1 MSLRDLPSVESLLND
16 EPAEEL
22 IRQFGRS
29 LVLGAVRTS
38 LEEARSEIRAGG
50 ESPGPQEILA
60 RVRTAIDEL
69 LAPTLLPVINATG
82 VILHTNLGR
91 AVLSQPAQEAV
102 RQVAAGY
109 SSLEYDLAAG
119 TRGHRDS
126 HVVDLLRQLTG
137 AEAAMVVNNNAAAVI
152 LSLRALAEGR
162 QALISRSQLVEIGGG
177 FRIPEV
183 MQESGANVVEVG
195 TTNRTHL
202 HDYKRAL
209 TEQTALIVRAHH
221 SNFRIL
227 GFTTEP
233 SLDELVQLGVE
244 HGVSVLDDLGSGALL
259 DTAEFGLGHEPMVQE
274 SLQAGADLITF
285 SGDKLL
291 GGPQA
296 GIIVGREAVVQH
308 LRAHPMARA
317 VRPDKLCLAG
327 LAATLVHYLKGE
339 ALGTVPVWQM
349 ISTPEA
355 ELQAMASAWAD
366 ELGTGQVIQGRSTV
380 GGGSLPEE
388 TLPTWLLAISRA
400 HPQAF
405 LAKLRQGRPPI
416 IGRIQDE
423 RVIIDP
429 RTVLPHQRQALRQ
442 GLQDVL
448 AAEG

>member
-1 MSLRDLPSVESLLND
+1 MSLRDLPSVESLIKGAS
-16 EPAEEL
+16 AEEL
-22 IRQFGRS
+22 IHQFGRS
-29 LVLGAVRTS
+29 LVVAAVRSS
-38 LEEARSEIRAGG
+38 LEEARREIRQGAQ
-50 ESPGPQEILA
+50 SPSPEEILG
-60 RVRTAIDEL
+60 RVRSALDER

-91 AVLSQPAQEAV
+91 AVLSQSAQEAA
-102 RQVAAGY
+102 RLAAANY

-119 TRGHRDS
+119 SRGHRDS
-126 HVVDLLRQLTG
+126 HVVDLLRELTG
-137 AEAAMVVNNNAAAVI
+137 AEAAMVVNNNAAAVM
-152 LSLRALAEGR
+152 LSLRALAQGR

-183 MQESGANVVEVG
+183 MQESGAQVVEVG

-202 HDYKRAL
+202 RDFERAL
-209 TEQTALIVRAHH
+209 NEQTALIVRAHH

-233 SLDELVQLGVE
+233 GLDELVQLGLQ
-244 HGVSVLDDLGSGALL
+244 HGVPVLDDLGSGALL
-259 DTAEFGLGHEPMVQE
+259 DTADFGLGHEPMVQE
-274 SLQAGADLITF
+274 SLQAGAGLVAF

-296 GIIVGREAVVQH
+296 GIIVGKDTVVQR

-317 VRPDKLCLAG
+317 VRPDKLCLAA

-339 ALGTVPVWQM
+339 AQSTVPVWQM
-349 ISTPEA
+349 IGTTES
-355 ELQAMASAWAD
+355 ELRAAASAWVE
-366 ELGTGQVIQGRSTV
+366 ELGAGEVIQGWSTV

-388 TLPTWLLAISRA
+388 TLPTWLLAIPNP

-405 LAKLRQGRPPI
+405 LARLRQGRPPI

-423 RVIIDP
+423 QVVFDP
-429 RTVLPHQRQALRQ
+429 RTVLPHQREALRQ
-442 GLQDVL
+442 GLQDIL